1 MAYTPTAWLDG
12 DVITAERMN
21 KLEQGVSNEQV
32 GPQGLQGERG
42 EPGPRGERGEQG
54 PKGDQGEKGDRG
66 DPGPAGTD
74 GSPGPAGADGK
85 TPYIGANGNWWIGTT
100 DTGVSASGGGSAAG
114 VDSFH
119 GRTGA
124 VVPAAGDY
132 TADMVGARPLDWMPT
147 AAEVGAAT
155 MEQVNAA
162 IAAAVLDSW
171 EGSY

>member
-32 GPQGLQGERG
+32 GPQGPQG

-85 TPYIGANGNWWIGTT
+85 TPYIGTNGNWWIGTT

-132 TADMVGARPLDWMPT
+132 TADMVGARPSDWVPT

-155 MEQVNAA
+155 LAEVESAIQAA
-162 IAAAVLDSW
+162 LGAIERALEEV
-171 EGSY
+171 